1 MTHSDQA
8 LQTRRWHAVIVGSFI
23 VQGFVSASILVRFPQ
38 VTELLNVTTAQLGL
52 LLFVGAV
59 GSLIAL
65 SLIGRFISLRGTRVP
80 VVWGTLVLIL
90 ALCAES
96 VAIQVGSVAGYGVS
110 LFIAGF
116 AVGAADVGINVDGAE
131 IEARRGRSTL
141 PRLHAAYSVGTL
153 VGAGIGTLS
162 MVLGVSLVVQVA
174 LLVTASLVVPVLGFL
189 WEPGGIG
196 REITGPVADTE
207 PTTSTDT
214 AGDTVAEGRR
224 AGSFITASL
233 ALLGLGIFGMTLAE
247 GASNDWLA
255 LTFAQSFGQSDTV
268 SGLSYV
274 VLLVTISAV
283 RFWGGSVADHFGRVR
298 TLRFLAL
305 MGIAGL
311 LAIAMAP
318 NLVIAFAGVVLWGAG
333 VALAFPLFISA
344 AGEMANPART
354 VAFVTTCGY
363 AAFLV
368 GPPLLGF
375 VGHAIGMSN
384 MLWVISAFLVASFVA
399 AGAARAR

>member
-1 MTHSDQA
+1 MSQNHSTLGA
-8 LQTRRWHAVIVGSFI
+8 GTSSETRRWHGVIIGSFI

-38 VTELLNVTTAQLGL
+38 VTEMLGITTAELGV

-59 GSLIAL
+59 GSLLAL
-65 SLIGRFISLRGTRVP
+65 SLIGRFISVRGTRIP
-80 VVWGTLVLIL
+80 VVWGTLSLIL
-90 ALCAES
+90 ALIVEAVS
-96 VAIQVGSVAGYGVS
+96 IQSGSTVGYGIG

-131 IEARRGRSTL
+131 IESRRGRSTL

-153 VGAGIGTLS
+153 VGAGVGTLS
-162 MVLGVSLVVQVA
+162 MVVGFPLVAQVTVLAA
-174 LLVTASLVVPVLGFL
+174 LSLVVPVLGFL
-189 WEPGGIG
+189 WEPDGIG
-196 REITGPVADTE
+196 REVAA
-207 PTTSTDT
+207 TD
-214 AGDTVAEGRR
+214 DSSE
-224 AGSFITASL
+224 AGSGRGLSFVSPSL
-233 ALLGLGIFGMTLAE
+233 VFLGLGIFGMTLAE

-255 LTFAQSFGQSDTV
+255 LTFSHSFGQSDTIA
-268 SGLSYV
+268 GLSYV
-274 VLLVTISAV
+274 ALLVTISAV
-283 RFWGGSVADHFGRVR
+283 RFWGGAWADRFGRVA
-298 TLRFLAL
+298 TLRALAL

-311 LAIAMAP
+311 LTIALSVDVP
-318 NLVIAFAGVVLWGAG
+318 IAFVGVVLWGAG

-344 AGEMANPART
+344 AGEMPNPART

-384 MLWVISAFLVASFVA
+384 MLWVITGFLAVSFVT
-399 AGAARAR
+399 AGAARRR

>member
-1 MTHSDQA
+1 MSRNETTLTAGMSPE
-8 LQTRRWHAVIVGSFI
+8 TRRWHGVIIGSFI

-38 VTELLNVTTAQLGL
+38 VTELLGITTAELGV

-59 GSLIAL
+59 GSLLAL
-65 SLIGRFISLRGTRVP
+65 SLIGRFISVRGTRIP

-90 ALCAES
+90 ALVVE
-96 VAIQVGSVAGYGVS
+96 AISIQSGSAVGYGIG

-131 IEARRGRSTL
+131 IESRRGRSTL

-162 MVLGVSLVVQVA
+162 MVVGFPLVAQVVVLAALSL
-174 LLVTASLVVPVLGFL
+174 SVPVLGFL
-189 WEPGGIG
+189 WEPEGIG
-196 REITGPVADTE
+196 LAGAGAD
-207 PTTSTDT
+207 DT
-214 AGDTVAEGRR
+214 ADASSAR
-224 AGSFITASL
+224 GSSFVTLSL
-233 ALLGLGIFGMTLAE
+233 VFLGLGIFGMTLAE

-255 LTFAQSFGQSDTV
+255 LTFSHSFGQSDTV
-268 SGLSYV
+268 AGLSYV

-283 RFWGGSVADHFGRVR
+283 RFWGGAVADRFGRVA
-298 TLRFLAL
+298 TLRVLAL
-305 MGIAGL
+305 TGIAGL
-311 LAIAMAP
+311 LIIA
-318 NLVIAFAGVVLWGAG
+318 LSTDVVIAFIGVVLWGAG

-344 AGEMANPART
+344 AGEMSNPART

-384 MLWVISAFLVASFVA
+384 MLWVITAFLAVSFVT
-399 AGAARAR
+399 AGAARRR

>member
-1 MTHSDQA
+1 MQQSEQSTV
-8 LQTRRWHAVIVGSFI
+8 TTRWHAVIVGSFI

-38 VTELLNVTTAQLGL
+38 VTELLGVTTAQLGL

-65 SLIGRFISLRGTRVP
+65 SLIGKFISLRGTRIP
-80 VVWGTLVLIL
+80 VVWGTLVMIL

-131 IEARRGRSTL
+131 IEAHRGRSTL
-141 PRLHAAYSVGTL
+141 PRLHAAYSLGTL
-153 VGAGIGTLS
+153 VGAGLGTLS
-162 MVLGVSLVVQVA
+162 MVLGVSLVVQVSV
-174 LLVTASLVVPVLGFL
+174 LVAVSLVVPVLGFL

-196 REITGPVADTE
+196 REVGASSVDTTAHSSAEIATGALRPAAFV
-207 PTTSTDT
+207 
-214 AGDTVAEGRR
+214 
-224 AGSFITASL
+224 TASL
-233 ALLGLGIFGMTLAE
+233 ILLGVGIFGMTLAE

-283 RFWGGSVADHFGRVR
+283 RFWGGTVADRFGRVR
-298 TLRFLAL
+298 TLRVLAL

-311 LAIAMAP
+311 LAIASAS
-318 NLVIAFAGVVLWGAG
+318 NIVVAFAGVMLWGAG

-344 AGEMANPART
+344 AGELPNPART

-384 MLWVISAFLVASFVA
+384 MLWVITAFLVASFVV

>member
-1 MTHSDQA
+1 MSQNHSTLGA
-8 LQTRRWHAVIVGSFI
+8 GTSSETRRWHGVIIGSFI

-38 VTELLNVTTAQLGL
+38 VTEMLGITTAELGV

-59 GSLIAL
+59 GSLLAL
-65 SLIGRFISLRGTRVP
+65 SLIGRFISARGTRIP
-80 VVWGTLVLIL
+80 VVWGTLILIL
-90 ALCAES
+90 ALIVEAVS
-96 VAIQVGSVAGYGVS
+96 IQSGSTVGYGIG

-131 IEARRGRSTL
+131 IESRRGRSTL

-153 VGAGIGTLS
+153 VGAGVGTLS
-162 MVLGVSLVVQVA
+162 MVVGFPLVAQVTVLAA
-174 LLVTASLVVPVLGFL
+174 LSLVVPVLGFL
-189 WEPGGIG
+189 WEPDGIG
-196 REITGPVADTE
+196 REVAA
-207 PTTSTDT
+207 TD
-214 AGDTVAEGRR
+214 DSSEAESGR
-224 AGSFITASL
+224 GLSFVSPSL
-233 ALLGLGIFGMTLAE
+233 VFLGLGIFGMTLAE

-255 LTFAQSFGQSDTV
+255 LTFSHSFGQSDTIA
-268 SGLSYV
+268 GLSYV
-274 VLLVTISAV
+274 ALLVTISAV
-283 RFWGGSVADHFGRVR
+283 RFWGGAWADRFGRVA
-298 TLRFLAL
+298 TLRALAL

-311 LAIAMAP
+311 LTIALSVDVP
-318 NLVIAFAGVVLWGAG
+318 IAFVGVVLWGAG

-344 AGEMANPART
+344 AGEMPNPART

-384 MLWVISAFLVASFVA
+384 MLWVITAFLAVSFVT
-399 AGAARAR
+399 AGAARRR

>member
-1 MTHSDQA
+1 MSQNHSTLGA
-8 LQTRRWHAVIVGSFI
+8 GTSSETRRWHGVIIGSFI

-38 VTELLNVTTAQLGL
+38 VTEMLGITTAELGV

-59 GSLIAL
+59 GSLLAL
-65 SLIGRFISLRGTRVP
+65 SLIGRFISVRGTRIP
-80 VVWGTLVLIL
+80 VVWGTLILIL
-90 ALCAES
+90 ALIVEAVS
-96 VAIQVGSVAGYGVS
+96 IQSGSTVGYGIG

-131 IEARRGRSTL
+131 IESRRGRSTL

-153 VGAGIGTLS
+153 VGAGVGTLS
-162 MVLGVSLVVQVA
+162 MVVGFPLVAQVTVLAA
-174 LLVTASLVVPVLGFL
+174 LSLVVPVLGFL
-189 WEPGGIG
+189 WEPDGIG
-196 REITGPVADTE
+196 REVAA
-207 PTTSTDT
+207 TD
-214 AGDTVAEGRR
+214 DSSK
-224 AGSFITASL
+224 AGSGRGLSFVSPSL
-233 ALLGLGIFGMTLAE
+233 VFLGLGIFGMTLAE

-255 LTFAQSFGQSDTV
+255 LTFSHSFGQSDTIA
-268 SGLSYV
+268 GLSYV
-274 VLLVTISAV
+274 ALLVTISAV
-283 RFWGGSVADHFGRVR
+283 RFWGGAWADRFGRVA
-298 TLRFLAL
+298 TLRALAL

-311 LAIAMAP
+311 LTIALSVDVP
-318 NLVIAFAGVVLWGAG
+318 IAFVGVVLWGAG

-344 AGEMANPART
+344 AGEMPNPART

-384 MLWVISAFLVASFVA
+384 MLWVITAFLAVSFVT
-399 AGAARAR
+399 AGAARRR